1 MKGLNEDLH
10 LRLSKFRGYY
20 WLFSQD
26 EFLEVELL
34 GQVLLKDFGYIVP
47 SCSLEK
53 IIHFILPSTV
63 YESICFSLLS
73 LSFVSLIASHM
84 DQPWRCLPA
93 TCISS
98 FAT

>member
-73 LSFVSLIASHM
+73 LSDLFVFENLAGKKYLVFLCFF
-84 DQPWRCLPA
+84 DC
-93 TCISS
+93 
-98 FAT
+98 